1 MTDAHNGT
9 PLPADFEETQQDWCK
24 AAAKVFAR
32 VHKKD
37 VADVPLDIWKRLIRT
52 TYDEIKIK
60 PLFTRADELEEAPEP
75 GKFPYLRG
83 SQGPS
88 AKAEGWGVTERFGAE
103 GDAKTT
109 NEKIMH
115 ALNYG
120 TNSLV
125 LDLRGD
131 DHIAP
136 ADLKQALDKV
146 LFAYAPVRLEAGKDA
161 TEAAKALLSLAEGQE
176 KEEGIRIEFG
186 ASPLTSTYDESE
198 SVSMDEAIELAK
210 LANDAK
216 SDARAI
222 LVDGV
227 AFSNQGASDGE
238 EVGFVLAAAV
248 EYLRKLVDAG
258 LSVEEAF
265 NQLSFRFAA
274 TDEQFNQITKFRAAR
289 ILWARV
295 AEVLGVPELAAHTPQ
310 HAITAPIMFTQRD
323 PWVNML
329 RSTVAAFSAGVGGA
343 TDMEVLP
350 FDFAIKGGLPNTSR
364 DFVHRIARNTN
375 LLLIEESH
383 LGYVIDPAGGAYY
396 AEKLTQEVAE
406 VAWKIFT
413 EVEAKGGFSA
423 AADYVRETLDATSK
437 VRYED
442 ISRRKKSVTAI
453 NEFPNLA
460 EKPLSKEARTEPK
473 GVRRWAAEF
482 EAMRNRSDDYLEE
495 HGVRPT
501 VGLIPLGPLAKHN
514 IRTGWITNLV
524 GTGGIAVNNPGQ
536 VVPGEDGFKEAAD
549 AADILIICGNDKEYE
564 ASGLEALK
572 ALRETGKTILLAGS
586 EKSFEGKEDAPD
598 GYLNVKINAGETLS
612 DMLTKL
618 GA

>member
-9 PLPADFEETQQDWCK
+9 PLPADFEETQQEWCK

-52 TYDEIKIK
+52 TYDDIKIN
-60 PLFTRADELEEAPEP
+60 PLYTRADEIAEAPEP

-83 SQGPS
+83 SHGPGE
-88 AKAEGWGVTERFGAE
+88 KPEGWGVTERFGEE

-109 NEKIMH
+109 NEKILH

-125 LDLRGD
+125 IDLRGA
-131 DHIAP
+131 DHIGP
-136 ADLKQALDKV
+136 SDLAQALDNV

-161 TEAAKALLSLAEGQE
+161 VEAGKALIELAKGQE
-176 KEEGIRIEFG
+176 NEDKIEIELG
-186 ASPLTSTYDESE
+186 ASPLTSSFDESE
-198 SVSMDEAIELAK
+198 SVSLEDAVELAK
-210 LANDAK
+210 LANEAPVTT
-216 SDARAI
+216 RAI

-258 LSVEEAF
+258 LSVEDAF
-265 NQLSFRFAA
+265 DQLSFRFAA
-274 TDEQFNQITKFRAAR
+274 TDSEFGQITKFRAAR

-295 AEVLGVPELAAHTPQ
+295 AEVLGVAERAAATPQ
-310 HAITAPIMFTQRD
+310 HAITAPVMFTQRD

-350 FDFAIKGGLPNTSR
+350 FDYAIHGGLPNTSR

-383 LGYVIDPAGGAYY
+383 LGYVIDPAGGSYY
-396 AEKLTQEVAE
+396 AEKLTQEVADS
-406 VAWKIFT
+406 AWKIFT
-413 EVEAKGGFSA
+413 EIEGKGGFTA
-423 AADYVRETLDATSK
+423 AADFVRETLDTTSK
-437 VRYED
+437 ARYLD
-442 ISRRKKSVTAI
+442 ISKRKKSITAI
-453 NEFPNLA
+453 NQFPNLA
-460 EKPLSKEARTEPK
+460 EKPLSKEARRELK

-482 EAMRNRSDDYLEE
+482 EAMRNRSDDYLAE

-524 GTGGIAVNNPGQ
+524 GTAGIAVNNPGQ
-536 VVPGEDGFKEAAD
+536 VVPGEDGFKEAAE
-549 AADILIICGNDKEYE
+549 ASDILVICGNDKEYE

-586 EKSFEGKEDAPD
+586 EKSFEGKKDAPD